1 MTSRRTAARRFLY
14 RPEIDWYVSILK
26 FYVLNDISSN
36 VFQVT
41 ESIRVAVS
49 MTPFIYMPSEV
60 KFVHDNIQTGYRL
73 GCGCDIFS
81 YGIAGIFF

>member
-1 MTSRRTAARRFLY
+1 VTSRRTAARRFLY
-14 RPEIDWYVSILK
+14 QPEIDRYILILK
-26 FYVLNDISSN
+26 FYVLHDISSN
-36 VFQVT
+36 LFQVT
-41 ESIRVAVS
+41 ESIRVAIS

-60 KFVHDNIQTGYRL
+60 KFDHDNVQTGYKL